1 MERAVL
7 FLGTAACAM
16 ATAARAKTL
25 RRIPPIARRAQEKVY
40 YGKNPADPTED
51 RGPAPMDPPLTRTD
65 EYHWLRDE
73 TRKDPEVLAHLAA
86 ENAYAEEAMLE
97 LQVCT
102 TFPPL
107 YAAPP
112 HRHLTRHTSVVCST
126 CGTSCTTTCC
136 RV

>member
-1 MERAVL
+1 
-7 FLGTAACAM
+7 M

-25 RRIPPIARRAQEKVY
+25 RRIPPMARRAQETVY
-40 YGKNPADPTED
+40 FGKNPADPTED

-107 YAAPP
+107 RRPP
-112 HRHLTRHTSVVCST
+112 HRHLSRHTSVVCST